1 MKKHKRKHFKS
12 LRKVRNVYTMGA
24 AQNPDWQYG
33 SLQIVDIV
41 FVTSYSLNTHDAL
54 SVHAV

>member
-1 MKKHKRKHFKS
+1 MKKHKRKQ
-12 LRKVRNVYTMGA
+12 LQVCLKVRNVYTMGA